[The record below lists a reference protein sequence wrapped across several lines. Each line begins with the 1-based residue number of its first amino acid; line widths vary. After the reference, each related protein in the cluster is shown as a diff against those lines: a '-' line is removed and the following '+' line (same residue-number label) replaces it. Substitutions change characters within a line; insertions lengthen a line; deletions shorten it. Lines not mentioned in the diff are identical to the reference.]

1 MTTGKDYGLPDEY
14 ADWVLKKLE
23 DGVDGA
29 QSSFIR
35 VTFERL
41 DGIPGDRRAQL
52 VMWAYLFPPKP
63 RPTLP
68 DVKPGAV
75 LRFRQL
81 GSTRTNRAVKTSRN
95 GPWIVLADDG
105 MNWTFTG
112 SEMLATFDMESA
124 TVELDGLE

>member
-1 MTTGKDYGLPDEY
+1 MTTGKDYGLPEEY

-41 DGIPGDRRAQL
+41 DGIPGHDRRAQV

-63 RPTLP
+63 KPTLP

-75 LRFRQL
+75 VRYVDHDGDPVRVIRMAL
-81 GSTRTNRAVKTSRN
+81 GYRETWIDMHQNRYTNAAL
-95 GPWIVLADDG
+95 LADVDDDG
-105 MNWTFTG
+105 F
-112 SEMLATFDMESA
+112 